1 MTSAANKI
9 DARGLDQRLEIAN
22 REDEL
27 GRLAQTLNH
36 MLDRLQ
42 RSFSQMQQFTADA
55 SHELRTPLTVIRTEA
70 EVGLQKPLS
79 EGETEELLANI
90 LEECQRLTW
99 ITDQLL
105 TLSRED
111 AGIIQPSRER
121 VDLSTLVRDV
131 AETMRPIAEGRGQQ
145 LTVSGNGAAITS
157 GDSVRLRHV
166 IYNLVDNAIKY
177 TPANGRVELAIQT
190 LPNTVQLSVE
200 DTGVGIAPEH
210 LPHVFE
216 RFYRVDKSRS
226 RAEGGA
232 GLGLSIV
239 QSIVQA
245 HGGQVQIESQ
255 PGSGTRCTVQLP
267 RENQS

>member
-1 MTSAANKI
+1 
-9 DARGLDQRLEIAN
+9 
-22 REDEL
+22 
-27 GRLAQTLNH
+27 
-36 MLDRLQ
+36 
-42 RSFSQMQQFTADA
+42 
-55 SHELRTPLTVIRTEA
+55 
-70 EVGLQKPLS
+70 
-79 EGETEELLANI
+79 
-90 LEECQRLTW
+90 LTW

-111 AGIIQPSRER
+111 AGIVQPSRESL
-121 VDLSTLVRDV
+121 DLSILVRDV

-145 LTVSGNGAAITS
+145 LSVSANGAAITH
-157 GDSVRLRHV
+157 GDPVRLRHV

-177 TPANGRVELAIQT
+177 TPANGKVELAIQT
-190 LPNTVQLSVE
+190 LSDTVRLSVQ
-200 DTGVGIAPEH
+200 DTGVGIGQEH

-245 HGGQVQIESQ
+245 HGGQVEIESQ
-255 PGSGTRCTVQLP
+255 PGVGTRCTVQLP
-267 RENQS
+267 REDQS